1 MEKDCSCSVN
11 IALCGMINLEVRDNK
26 TKERLQKKMKL
37 YDKSITIDKL
47 MKTEQF
53 NQFNEKQKE
62 QIRLGLDNN
71 LDISTYINPE
81 FNWKQMKEI
90 RLGILD
96 NVKVSV
102 YAKPELDWEQMKE
115 IRLVLKNT
123 NYGSHHFSSKFLE
136 NITFKTTVDIKGY
149 YPDFEKITSKGK

>member
-1 MEKDCSCSVN
+1 
-11 IALCGMINLEVRDNK
+11 
-26 TKERLQKKMKL
+26 
-37 YDKSITIDKL
+37 

-62 QIRLGLDNN
+62 QIQLGLNDN
-71 LDISTYINPE
+71 LDVSIYLNTE

-96 NVKVSV
+96 NVKVSA
-102 YAKPELDWEQMKE
+102 YTKPELDWEQMKE

-123 NYGSHHFSSKFLE
+123 NYGSQHFSLKFLE
-136 NITFKTTVDIKGY
+136 NITFETTVNIKGY
-149 YPDFEKITSKGK
+149 YPDFEKITSEGK